1 MNPRILIHRM
11 VGFIVGLLVIALI
24 MSVGLVVVQWEG
36 FAYILIPTMLILLVL
51 SIYTMWFA
59 MRYSRGH
66 IEHESAVE
74 EDRTRLLALVNSLG
88 EAVFAVDKHG
98 KVLVYN
104 AAALELIDSHKDIY
118 NESIDQV
125 LNLVNARNEP
135 ESSIR
140 QVFDHGKMV
149 MRDDL
154 AIKTNSGEI
163 ALYLTITPIKQDGEL
178 TGAIIL
184 ARDITKQRSLEGQKD
199 EFLSVVSHEL
209 RTPVAVVEADLSTV
223 LLPGFAK
230 IPPKAEKLLRS
241 ASQNLTNLSGL
252 LQDISD
258 LSHSER
264 AVLDTEIVSFSA
276 QKIAKELA
284 DDLSNQANKAGL
296 KIHLEIDDK
305 TITISSSY
313 QRVREILLNF
323 ITNAIKYSS
332 GHGHTIVIKVEGSK
346 KFVSG
351 AKFSVIDDGIG
362 IAPTDLRR
370 LFKKFFRSAD
380 KKVQEIK
387 GTGMGLYITT
397 KQAEKIGASISVES
411 KLNHGSTFS
420 LDVPAKF
427 DPKKVIST

>member
-1 MNPRILIHRM
+1 MNPRVLIHRM
-11 VGFIVGLLVIALI
+11 VGIIVGLLVVALV
-24 MSVGLVVVQWEG
+24 MSLGLVLVQWEG
-36 FAYILIPTMLILLVL
+36 FAYILIPTMLILLAL
-51 SIYTMWFA
+51 SVYTMWFA
-59 MRYSRGH
+59 MRYSKGH
-66 IEHESAVE
+66 IKHESDIE
-74 EDRTRLLALVNSLG
+74 QDRTRLLALVNSLG
-88 EAVFAVDKHG
+88 EAVFAVDKSG
-98 KVLVYN
+98 KILVYN
-104 AAALELIDSHKDIY
+104 AAALELIDSHKDIF
-118 NESIDQV
+118 NEPIDQI
-125 LNLVNARNEP
+125 LTLVNIRNEP

-140 QVFDHGKMV
+140 QVFEHGKVV

-154 AIKTNSGEI
+154 VLKTGAGEV
-163 ALYLTITPIKQDGEL
+163 AVYLTITPIREAGEL

-184 ARDITKQRSLEGQKD
+184 ARDVTKQRSLEGQKD

-230 IPPKAEKLLRS
+230 LPPKTEKLLRS
-241 ASQNLTNLSGL
+241 ASQNLTYLSGL

-284 DDLSNQANKAGL
+284 DDMSNQASKAGL
-296 KIHLEIDDK
+296 KIHLDLSDNTMIL
-305 TITISSSY
+305 SSSY
-313 QRVREILLNF
+313 QRVREILMNF
-323 ITNAIKYSS
+323 LTNAIKYSS
-332 GHGHTIVIKVEGSK
+332 DHGHDITIKVEESK
-346 KFVSG
+346 KFPEG
-351 AKFSVIDDGIG
+351 AKISVIDDGIG
-362 IAPTDLRR
+362 IAPADLKR

-397 KQAEKIGASISVES
+397 KQADKIGAVISVDS

-420 LDVPAKF
+420 LEVPAKF